1 MRRANRRHGNGL
13 RLGAAVLCVGVLTA
27 GTYAVT
33 ASNTVPG
40 TNAGDGQGIVS
51 GYTVSNVQYNAQAL
65 DPTLLDTY
73 TFDLNESARVVKA
86 KPVSTQAA
94 FDSCTASGNTWTCT
108 AAANTTI
115 QSLDQL
121 RVIAMD

>member
-1 MRRANRRHGNGL
+1 MRRANRRQSNGL
-13 RLGAAVLCVGVLTA
+13 RLGAALLCVGVLTA

-51 GYTVSNVQYNAQAL
+51 GYIVSNVQYNADGT
-65 DPTLLDTY
+65 DPTLLASY
-73 TFDLNESARVVKA
+73 SFDLNESARVVKA
-86 KPVSTQAA
+86 KPASTQAT
-94 FDSCTASGNTWTCT
+94 FDSCSPSGNTWTCT
-108 AAANTTI
+108 AAPGTTI